1 MAGQLFIL
9 EALDG
14 EVEFWTFQGLGLSL
28 GGDLDSSLV
37 LEVGS

>member
-9 EALDG
+9 EVLDG

-28 GGDLDSSLV
+28 ADLDSSLV

>member
-9 EALDG
+9 EVLDG
-14 EVEFWTFQGLGLSL
+14 VEFWTFQGLGLSL
-28 GGDLDSSLV
+28 ADLDSSLV